1 MTEQNIMMSLP
12 IVGIV
17 LLLAIWEIFGTKQA
31 SSTIFMLSIY
41 SLFLGSFFFTF
52 GAWIEEQT
60 VKNQIASLTKETMAL
75 YHLLVGDR
83 KMSKLEISK
92 DDKKS
97 DQKVEDTNNKLVKQ
111 AMTLLVICCIV
122 GIIISYIVFRFSD
135 DFNVNKGLNLG
146 NFFKNVAMK
155 NIVILVFVA
164 ITQAIFFY
172 TVSRTYKSLD
182 INTIVRKTISDVEK

>member
-17 LLLAIWEIFGTKQA
+17 LLFVIWNIFGTKQA

-92 DDKKS
+92 DDKKC
-97 DQKVEDTNNKLVKQ
+97 DQSVLASHDYNPN
-111 AMTLLVICCIV
+111 C
-122 GIIISYIVFRFSD
+122 Y
-135 DFNVNKGLNLG
+135 
-146 NFFKNVAMK
+146 
-155 NIVILVFVA
+155 
-164 ITQAIFFY
+164 
-172 TVSRTYKSLD
+172 SLD
-182 INTIVRKTISDVEK
+182 